1 MDIRTASIASLRS
14 LPERVCKFGDLE
26 GWIVSPSCYD
36 TVRMGLWQAII
47 IFLLSAAVLVRAGS
61 SLAGYA
67 DQIAER
73 MRMSRLFVGTLMLAF
88 ATSLPEVVAEV
99 TAAQAGAPDLAVGDL
114 FGSSM
119 ANMAILAVIDLLYRG
134 RVWPSVELGHARV
147 AAVAIALTAIVA
159 LSILMPSRPEI
170 AGIGLTPIAVII
182 LYVLAVAWFRR
193 MPLLARPGLDDRRIP
208 LQKPT
213 GWSEKAAQFSLGKLW
228 FRFGLAVAFIFVSAP
243 IVTLSVKVIAD
254 QTGIAQTFL
263 GALALGITTSL
274 PELVASI
281 ASVRIGAYDMAVGNL
296 FGSNVGNMSI
306 LVFADIAYSDG
317 PILSAVSPTHV
328 MTGLGAIL
336 LMAIAVAAI
345 VGESEQTRVRKLEPD
360 AIVLLLAYVFTMTLI
375 AIYS

>member
-1 MDIRTASIASLRS
+1 M
-14 LPERVCKFGDLE
+14 
-26 GWIVSPSCYD
+26 SPSCYD
-36 TVRMGLWQAII
+36 AVRMGLWQAII
-47 IFLLSAAVLVRAGS
+47 VFLLSAAVLVRAGS

-134 RVWPSVELGHARV
+134 RVWPSIELGHARV

-159 LSILMPSRPEI
+159 LSILMPNRPQI
-170 AGIGLTPIAVII
+170 AGVGLTPIAVII

-208 LQKPT
+208 IQKPT
-213 GWSEKAAQFSLGKLW
+213 GWSEKASQFSLGRLW
-228 FRFGLAVAFIFVSAP
+228 FGFGLAVAFIFVSAP
-243 IVTLSVKVIAD
+243 IVTLSVKAIAD

-306 LVFADIAYSDG
+306 LVFADIAYTDG

>member
-1 MDIRTASIASLRS
+1 
-14 LPERVCKFGDLE
+14 
-26 GWIVSPSCYD
+26 
-36 TVRMGLWQAII
+36 MGLWQAIFV
-47 IFLLSAAVLVRAGS
+47 FLISAAVLVKAGS

-67 DQIAER
+67 DEIAER
-73 MRMSRLFVGTLMLAF
+73 MRMSKLFVGTLMLAF

-159 LSILMPSRPEI
+159 LSILMPTRPQI
-170 AGIGLTPIAVII
+170 LGVGITPLAVIV

-193 MPLLARPGLDDRRIP
+193 MPLIARPGLDDRRIP
-208 LQKPT
+208 IHKPT
-213 GWSEKAAQFSLGKLW
+213 GWSEKAAKLSLRNLW
-228 FRFGLAVAFIFVSAP
+228 LRFGLAVVFIFVSAP
-243 IVTLSVKVIAD
+243 VATLAVKAIAD
-254 QTGIAQTFL
+254 ETGIAQTFL

-306 LVFADIAYSDG
+306 LVFADLAYTEG
-317 PILSAVSPTHV
+317 PILSSVSSAHA

-336 LMAIAVAAI
+336 LMAVAVAAI
-345 VGESEQTRVRKLEPD
+345 VGESEQTRIRKLEPD
-360 AIVLLLAYVFTMTLI
+360 AIVLLSAYAITMTLI
-375 AIYS
+375 AMYS